1 MSLRSPA
8 RYSVLAGL
16 FLLGSV
22 VLFIAIAFSLTSA
35 MESWH
40 PSQKLVVK
48 FPLAQGAPGVKA
60 GNSVTLG
67 GQVVGRVTG
76 VAFDSK
82 TEFVLVTIRVAAE
95 HQIYQNAAIAL
106 DRPLLG
112 SQSTINISSVGSADQ
127 KAANNG
133 LLKDG
138 DTILGGL
145 APPALLTQ
153 AGLSS
158 DKIKAMVDDLQA
170 TLKSARALV
179 ENNTPKINTIIDDV
193 GAVTKSTRESWPKWT
208 ANIDATTDNVT
219 KFSESLKPMAENFNS
234 KVDDFGKLVANVN
247 GVVDENKAAFRD
259 TIAGAKGAVEDV
271 RTQSIPLLNDGL
283 KNFREASVA
292 TNNWMATE
300 LPSLRRTVANLRLTS
315 DQANRAIGEIRAQP
329 WRLFFQPAKKD
340 LEADALFRAATYYAD
355 ATAAVRATS
364 ESLTNA
370 MALAQSSPAGAGP
383 TPETIAEQLKLLR
396 DSMQEYKKA
405 ERDLL
410 DVLILQAGQKPPV
423 PKGMEPQENK

>member
-35 MESWH
+35 MEFLKPAH
-40 PSQKLVVK
+40 KFVVK
-48 FPLAQGAPGVKA
+48 FPVAQGAPGVKA

-67 GQVVGRVTG
+67 GQIVGRVTG
-76 VAFDSK
+76 VEFDPA
-82 TEFVLVTIRVAAE
+82 TENVLVAIRIAAE
-95 HQIYQNAAIAL
+95 HKLYANALIAL

-112 SQSTINISSVGSADQ
+112 SQSTINISGIGTPD
-127 KAANNG
+127 KG

-158 DKIKAMVDDLQA
+158 EKIKAMVDDLQA
-170 TLKSARALV
+170 TLKSARTLV
-179 ENNTPKINTIIDDV
+179 ESNSPKINTIIDDV

-208 ANIDATTDNVT
+208 ANIDSTTTDIAE
-219 KFSESLKPMAENFNS
+219 FSKTLKPMAENFNAR
-234 KVDDFGKLVANVN
+234 VDDFGKLVGNVN
-247 GVVDENKAAFRD
+247 SVVDENKATLRD
-259 TIAGAKGAVEDV
+259 TISQAKGAVEDV

-370 MALAQSSPAGAGP
+370 MALAQASPAGTGP

-423 PKGMEPQENK
+423 PKGMEPKESK